1 MDWRI
6 GREVRCL
13 GGEVRALLGRLA
25 VVFDGGMNYAINHVG
40 LTNMPIVTGQMDGL
54 LWIQT

>member
-6 GREVRCL
+6 GGEIRGL

-25 VVFDGGMNYAINHVG
+25 VVFDGWLNYAI
-40 LTNMPIVTGQMDGL
+40 VTGAKTSLFHQL
-54 LWIQT
+54 TCP